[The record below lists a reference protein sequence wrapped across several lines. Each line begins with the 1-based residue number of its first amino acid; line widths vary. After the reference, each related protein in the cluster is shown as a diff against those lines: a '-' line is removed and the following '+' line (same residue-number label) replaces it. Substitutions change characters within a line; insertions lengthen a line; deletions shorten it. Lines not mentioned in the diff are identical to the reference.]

1 MMNQIPTRYLS
12 SVAVP
17 LPSDNDLGLMHA
29 QAVKLSGDL
38 NVSRTLA
45 GTGNLFFPAA
55 AFVKALFSTD
65 GIDPKIR
72 ELIVLRS
79 AKLLNCP
86 YEWQAN
92 AAMAKNTGCTDSE
105 IEAMAT
111 DGPVTGLGDEITL
124 ILSAVDELTRDAT
137 LTDHTLNAL
146 RARYDDELVRKYLLM
161 IGWFNLLSRFLNGC
175 RVPLESGDKI
185 GAKTSPV

>member
-1 MMNQIPTRYLS
+1 MNQPPTAYS
-12 SVAVP
+12 SNEAVP
-17 LPSDNDLGLMHA
+17 LPSDHDLGFLHA

-45 GTGNLFFPAA
+45 GTGNLFLPAA

-92 AAMAKNTGCTDSE
+92 AAMAKNAGCTPAE
-105 IEAMAT
+105 IAAMAR
-111 DGPVTGLGDEITL
+111 DGSVTGLGEEAML
-124 ILSAVDELTRDAT
+124 ILTAVDELTRDAT
-137 LTDHTLNAL
+137 VTDRTLAAM
-146 RARYDDELVRKYLLM
+146 RARYSDELVRKYLLM

-185 GAKTSPV
+185 GVKTSPV

>member
-1 MMNQIPTRYLS
+1 M
-12 SVAVP
+12 
-17 LPSDNDLGLMHA
+17 
-29 QAVKLSGDL
+29 
-38 NVSRTLA
+38 
-45 GTGNLFFPAA
+45 
-55 AFVKALFSTD
+55 KALFSTD

-79 AKLLNCP
+79 AKLLDCP

-92 AAMAKNTGCTDSE
+92 AAMAKNAGCTARRDRRDGL
-105 IEAMAT
+105 T

-124 ILSAVDELTRDAT
+124 VLTAVDELTRDAT
-137 LTDHTLNAL
+137 VTDRTLAAM
-146 RARYDDELVRKYLLM
+146 RARYSDELVRKYLLM

-175 RVPLESGDKI
+175 RVPLETGDKI

>member
-1 MMNQIPTRYLS
+1 MNQPPLS
-12 SVAVP
+12 YSSSEAIP
-17 LPSDNDLGLMHA
+17 LPSDHDLGFLHA

-45 GTGNLFFPAA
+45 GTGNLFLPAA
-55 AFVKALFSTD
+55 AFVKALFSTG

-79 AKLLNCP
+79 AKLLDCP

-92 AAMAKNTGCTDSE
+92 AAMAKNAGCTPTE
-105 IEAMAT
+105 IDAMAS
-111 DGPVTGLGDEITL
+111 DGPVTGLGEEITL
-124 ILSAVDELTRDAT
+124 ILSAVDELTKDAT
-137 LTDHTLNAL
+137 LTDETLAAM

-185 GAKTSPV
+185 GGKTSPV